1 MSAPSPASPAVHR
14 YGTSLALPG
23 AAAALLP
30 FVTVHASYSLS
41 AFTGLIPLCV
51 RYLEGCTSVSSAGRY
66 GAAYFLFKAGM
77 IPSAVLIAVFWWLC
91 RRWLLTLGDEDSRA
105 ARIMVAVGI
114 VAALFL
120 VLYTVFL
127 GNRGDFY
134 NLMRRFGVTVF
145 FGASYLAQLLLI
157 SRLATLDPS
166 DRRLPAGL
174 VKILKAIALALLVA
188 GLSSIPIMHLM
199 PVDWRPDKHRF
210 QNIIE
215 WNFCLLL
222 VANYALVAWAWHYS
236 RFRAGFSAGP
246 G

>member
-1 MSAPSPASPAVHR
+1 MA
-14 YGTSLALPG
+14 TSLRTDVSLTVPG
-23 AAAALLP
+23 AATALLP
-30 FVTVHASYSLS
+30 ILTVHVCYLIS
-41 AFTGLIPLCV
+41 ALPGLIPLCIP
-51 RYLEGCTSVSSAGRY
+51 YLEGCTSVSSAGRY

-77 IPSAVLIAVFWWLC
+77 IPSAVLVATFWWLC
-91 RRWLLTLGDEDSRA
+91 RRWLLALGDEDSRA
-105 ARIMVAVGI
+105 GRMMVAVGI

-127 GNRGDFY
+127 GSRGDFY
-134 NLMRRFGVTVF
+134 NLMRRFGVTVY

-157 SRLATLDPS
+157 SRLARLGTAN
-166 DRRLPAGL
+166 RRLPAGL
-174 VKILKAIALALLVA
+174 VRILKGIALALLVI

-222 VANYALVAWAWHYS
+222 IANYALIAWAWHYS
-236 RFRAGFSAGP
+236 RFRSSFSALP
-246 G
+246 RSA